1 MKDILEKLKTVVVAL
16 EKEYGAIHVFALFL
30 RTDPLEKWD
39 IVIAASWLNPN
50 DISSYKIISSKIQE
64 VLSQSE
70 LIQLARIVI
79 LNDNDPVVSF
89 LQDSQSVTNG
99 HYGEVSGESFTQK
112 FGFTIK
118 KAYLLRCQ
126 KIKVKPEQR
135 K

>member
-1 MKDILEKLKTVVVAL
+1 MKAILEKLKTVVVAL
-16 EKEYGAIHVFALFL
+16 EKAHGPIHVFALFL

-39 IVIAASWLNPN
+39 IVVAAPWLNPN
-50 DISSYKIISSKIQE
+50 DISSYKVLSSTIQE
-64 VLSQSE
+64 VLDPSE
-70 LIQLARIVI
+70 FIQLARIVI

-99 HYGEVSGESFTQK
+99 HYGEVSGDSFTEK

-126 KIKVKPEQR
+126 KVKTNS
-135 K
+135 